1 MATPL
6 RFGEFDSV
14 FAGGCADATASAA
27 RGKVILSGLWI
38 LEPIV
43 VNFRLLPW
51 EYGVRNLF
59 RRPARTGLTLAG
71 LTTVVLLVFVVVAF
85 LRGLE
90 TSLALSGSPRTVLVY
105 SVGAAEDIESSSI
118 PAHLPALL
126 AASVEGVERR
136 YGVDYISPELYAATQ
151 VRVDDGGPRMAI
163 VRGVTPTAPLV
174 RRQVQ
179 IIDGDWPREGEV
191 LAGRLAAA
199 KLGCRPEALAI
210 GHTVRL
216 AGREYRIS
224 GHFACGGGAYESELW
239 FALADVQQAL
249 QRQDLSLAAV
259 GLAAGASASAAEIQL
274 FCMERA
280 DLGIQAIPE
289 TEYYALLQRHYRPVR
304 RLGWVVVG
312 LVAGAGVFAGL
323 NTMYGAVVG
332 RGRELAAL
340 QAMGYRRRAV
350 ALSLVQEASL
360 LAAAA
365 SLIAALLAVALLH
378 GAAVRFTM
386 TAFALQVDS
395 VTLLIGCGTGL
406 LLGLLGALPPAL
418 KAMRLPIAEGL
429 KAV

>member
-1 MATPL
+1 ML
-6 RFGEFDSV
+6 
-14 FAGGCADATASAA
+14 
-27 RGKVILSGLWI
+27 
-38 LEPIV
+38 
-43 VNFRLLPW
+43 NFRLLPW

-126 AASVEGVERR
+126 AASVEGIERR

-151 VRVDDGGPRMAI
+151 VRVDDGGARMAT

-210 GHTVRL
+210 GNTVRL

-239 FALADVQQAL
+239 FALADVQAAL

-259 GLAAGASASAAEIQL
+259 GLVAGASASAAEIQL

-332 RGRELAAL
+332 RVRELAAL

-418 KAMRLPIAEGL
+418 KAMRLSIAEGL

>member
-1 MATPL
+1 ML
-6 RFGEFDSV
+6 
-14 FAGGCADATASAA
+14 
-27 RGKVILSGLWI
+27 
-38 LEPIV
+38 
-43 VNFRLLPW
+43 NFRLLPW

-126 AASVEGVERR
+126 AASVEGIERR

-151 VRVDDGGPRMAI
+151 VRVDDGGARMAT

-199 KLGCRPEALAI
+199 KLGCRPETLAI
-210 GHTVRL
+210 GNTVRL

-239 FALADVQQAL
+239 FALADVQAAL

-259 GLAAGASASAAEIQL
+259 GLVAGASASAAEIQL

-332 RGRELAAL
+332 RVRELAAL

-418 KAMRLPIAEGL
+418 KAMRLSIAEGL

>member
-1 MATPL
+1 M
-6 RFGEFDSV
+6 
-14 FAGGCADATASAA
+14 
-27 RGKVILSGLWI
+27 ILSGLWI

-105 SVGAAEDIESSSI
+105 SVGAAEDIESSAI

-126 AASVEGVERR
+126 AASVEGIERR

-210 GHTVRL
+210 GNTVRL

-289 TEYYALLQRHYRPVR
+289 TEYYALLQSHYRPVR

-406 LLGLLGALPPAL
+406 LLGLLGALPPAM